1 MEACSPPSPQQHPQ
15 SSYSFQDIIELDSWP
30 WGRTVTSGN
39 WFNACPFNLSFGAK
53 AMFSFYRTP
62 WLKMLLFIIRFLL
75 FRRKILYIFEGRT
88 LFYSK
93 ETMQEIFSNCTS
105 PSIVVLEDT
114 DLFLQQI
121 IIKI

>member
-1 MEACSPPSPQQHPQ
+1 M
-15 SSYSFQDIIELDSWP
+15 
-30 WGRTVTSGN
+30 TSGN
-39 WFNACPFNLSFGAK
+39 CLMLVLSTFLFGTK

-62 WLKMLLFIIRFLL
+62 WLKMLLFIIKSFYSGERS
-75 FRRKILYIFEGRT
+75 YIFLRQNFV
-88 LFYSK
+88 FYSK

-121 IIKI
+121 IIRFK